1 MDTQQKISEAIA
13 KNVKMTQDAEA
24 SRSSAGQTLPPSA
37 ASTESAEDS
46 RETSP
51 PKNAGRQPPKDYKKQ
66 IDEFLIVTAQKGGS
80 DLHLSPGHY
89 PMLRID
95 GRLIPLADY
104 PVLSKQVLD
113 NLVLALLTDG
123 RKERF
128 LAEKELDFAYELNQ
142 RIRFRA
148 NVYLTRSNFAAAFRL
163 IPEKIRT
170 VEELNLPPIVK
181 IFSKLSQGF
190 VLIVGPNG
198 HGKST
203 TLAALVDLINHE
215 RAEKIVT
222 IEDPIEYIFTPSRS
236 IINQREV
243 YFDTVSFGKAL
254 RSTFRE
260 NVNVIMVGEMRD
272 YDTISTAVT
281 AAETGHLVF
290 ASLHTNNA
298 AQSVERVIDVFPPA
312 QQRQIISQ
320 LANTISGVVSMRLIP
335 RIKGGLIP
343 AVEVMIANTAV
354 RNLIRENR
362 IQQINL
368 AIDTGADAG
377 MISLNRSLADLVQRR
392 EISFEQAEF
401 YSLNPAELRTLLR

>member
-1 MDTQQKISEAIA
+1 MSDTPQKIQEVTA
-13 KNVKMTQDAEA
+13 KNIKTAADGSQVLP
-24 SRSSAGQTLPPSA
+24 SSSQPAFSGPVAKPP
-37 ASTESAEDS
+37 
-46 RETSP
+46 
-51 PKNAGRQPPKDYKKQ
+51 NQDYKKQ
-66 IDEFLIVTAQKGGS
+66 VDELLSMTAQKGGS

-89 PMLRID
+89 PTVRID
-95 GRLIPLADY
+95 SHLIPLTEY
-104 PVLSKQVLD
+104 KILD
-113 NLVLALLTDG
+113 RQLLEGLVLALLTDG
-123 RKERF
+123 PKEKF
-128 LAEKELDFAYELNQ
+128 LAEKELDFAYELSNKL
-142 RIRFRA
+142 RFRV
-148 NVYLTRSNFAAAFRL
+148 NVYQTRGTYAAAFRL
-163 IPEKIRT
+163 IPEEIKTI
-170 VEELNLPPIVK
+170 EELNLPPIVK

-203 TLAALVDLINHE
+203 TMAAVIDMINHE

-222 IEDPIEYIFTPSRS
+222 IEDPIEYIFTPDKS
-236 IINQREV
+236 IIDQREV
-243 YFDTVSFGKAL
+243 YFDTVSFNKAL

-260 NVNVIMVGEMRD
+260 NVNVVMVGEMRD

-298 AQSVERVIDVFPPA
+298 AQSVERIIDIFPPD

-343 AVEVMIANTAV
+343 AVEVMIANAAV

-362 IQQINL
+362 VQQLNL
-368 AIDTGADAG
+368 AIDTGSDSG
-377 MISLNRSLADLVQRR
+377 MISLNRSLADLVGRG
-392 EISFEQAEF
+392 EISVEQAEF
-401 YSLNPAELRTLLR
+401 YSLNPAELRTLIR